1 MKSIV
6 ASKLRQI
13 PQGYL
18 VIGVD
23 PHKKTHAA
31 VLITQDFTTHAKFKV
46 LTLSS
51 ILARSWPVSSVR
63 SIQWQIYR
71 RSLEKNTT
79 SEIGK

>member
-1 MKSIV
+1 MKSTA

-31 VLITQDFTTHAKFKV
+31 VSITQDFTIHAKFKF
-46 LTLSS
+46 SNS
-51 ILARSWPVSSVR
+51 MEG
-63 SIQWQIYR
+63 
-71 RSLEKNTT
+71 LEMML
-79 SEIGK
+79 